1 MWQKVEL
8 KGSTDEIC
16 GAHGGQLTD
25 VDVVFEVDE
34 VVFELPPA
42 VLEGE
47 ALRAM

>member
-1 MWQKVEL
+1 MVSAP
-8 KGSTDEIC
+8 GDEN
-16 GAHGGQLTD
+16 QLTD
-25 VDVVFEVDE
+25 VVFDVDDD